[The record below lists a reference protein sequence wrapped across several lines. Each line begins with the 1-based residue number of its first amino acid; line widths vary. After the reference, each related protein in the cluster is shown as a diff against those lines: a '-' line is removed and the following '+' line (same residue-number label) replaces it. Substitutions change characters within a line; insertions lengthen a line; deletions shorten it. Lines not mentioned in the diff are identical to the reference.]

1 MRNIEGDIFKRIFY
15 LLEGMRSPSY
25 DDDLSED
32 ILFGD
37 RDLQTGFILP
47 WVIIQSHDS
56 NLEPISLGPNT
67 EEMKLSTPAL
77 FVEYGNLGDQ
87 YNSGSKD
94 IPTFLEYPNL
104 GIMREMTEIFLR
116 VVLLDPQDSGVD
128 PITQQIASARHDI
141 RKAIGDNLRQTPD
154 PVSDEN
160 PDVSDYVYQA
170 WVGEYIR
177 TEQTFYQD
185 TAEFIIPIDVWW
197 KYDIR
202 DIDRE
207 PTAIEGQELDSLEIE
222 YETGDAV
229 VSVTEGVTAS
239 LIRKEI
245 YTLGSV
251 PNTFKGNTVTEAE
264 TERNLQS
271 ADTTWLATYDDDT
284 SKTIRLARPKIIV
297 DSGGTQQ
304 QVANTY
310 TVTIQHR
317 DNNGWVDTDGEHTD
331 AETLTSLTDDNW
343 NENVI
348 YQVDVN
354 GNRTPDLRF
363 PYYPTMIPES
373 LYDTGDTPEQKI
385 ERKIRQE
392 LQKSLDNETYFDGIE
407 KIYSG
412 PLSLQYLK
420 QENLPHI
427 CIMFE
432 KTTIDVRG
440 PVPGKN
446 VGFRTANTEDQT
458 LSFVAM
464 VYATADRAFTDPYK
478 NTLIVDN
485 ALSDLREFVID
496 NEAFDNVGGAFSSVI
511 GPINFPRY
519 ATDVA
524 GELLF
529 GGSFE
534 FYIRYRPGG

>member
-1 MRNIEGDIFKRIFY
+1 MRNIEGMIFDKVFE
-15 LLEGMRSPSY
+15 LLEGMRSPAY
-25 DDDLSED
+25 DVDLNED
-32 ILFGD
+32 VLFSD
-37 RDLQTGFILP
+37 RSLREGFLLP
-47 WVIIQSHDS
+47 WVIIQTHDS
-56 NLEPISLGPNT
+56 NLDPISLGAGT
-67 EEMKLSTPAL
+67 EELKLSTPAL

-87 YNSGSKD
+87 YRSGSKD
-94 IPTFLEYPNL
+94 IPTFFEYPNL
-104 GIMREMTEIFLR
+104 GIMREMIEIFVR
-116 VVLLDPQDSGVD
+116 VILLDTRETGVD
-128 PITQQIASARHDI
+128 TITEQISKARHDI
-141 RKAIGDNLRQTPD
+141 RNAIGDNLRKDTELQ
-154 PVSDEN
+154 
-160 PDVSDYVYQA
+160 DYVYQA

-185 TAEFIIPIDVWW
+185 TSEFIIPIDVWW
-197 KYDIR
+197 KYDVR

-207 PTAIEGQELDSLEIE
+207 PTALDGQDVESLGID
-222 YETGDAV
+222 YDTGDGDATITIPD
-229 VSVTEGVTAS
+229 SVTAS
-239 LIRKEI
+239 VIRKEI

-251 PNTFKGNTVTEAE
+251 PNTFKGNTVTESEAE
-264 TERNLQS
+264 RDLQS

-304 QVANTY
+304 VVANTY

-317 DNNGWVDTDGEHTD
+317 GSNGWVDTDGEHTD

-348 YQVDVN
+348 YQIEVN
-354 GNRTPDLRF
+354 GDRTPDLRF
-363 PYYPTMIPES
+363 PYYPTMLPES

-392 LQKSLDNETYFDGIE
+392 LQKSLDNGTYFEGIE

-420 QENLPHI
+420 QDNLPHI

-432 KTTIDVRG
+432 KTTIDMRG

-534 FYIRYRPGG
+534 FYVRYRPGG